1 MHKQGNRRRIVWP
14 VLLGLAVLAAAEA
27 AAAAGPGASAAEP
40 SKHIVS
46 APVGG
51 MQVAIDARTGR
62 LRQPTPQEARA
73 LASEL
78 ARLFQPRSSV
88 ATHFAD
94 GTIGMVVDS
103 EYFNFSVVRIGAD
116 GRLESTCIDGRAA
129 ADNFLAGGAAALEE
143 K

>member
-1 MHKQGNRRRIVWP
+1 MHKRWMVGP
-14 VLLGLAVLAAAEA
+14 ALLGLAVLATAQV
-27 AAAAGPGASAAEP
+27 AAAAGPGASAADA
-40 SKHIVS
+40 SKNVVS
-46 APVGG
+46 VPVGG

-78 ARLFQPRSSV
+78 ARLFKPRSSA
-88 ATHFAD
+88 ATVFAD
-94 GTIGMVVDS
+94 GTVGMVVDS

-116 GRLESTCIDGRAA
+116 GHLQNTCVHGQAA
-129 ADNFLAGGAAALEE
+129 ADVFLTGGAAALEV

>member
-1 MHKQGNRRRIVWP
+1 MLKRWMVWP
-14 VLLGLAVLAAAEA
+14 ALLGLAVLAAAA
-27 AAAAGPGASAAEP
+27 PAAAAGPGASAGES
-40 SKHIVS
+40 SKQVVS
-46 APVGG
+46 TPVGG
-51 MQVAIDARTGR
+51 VQVAVDARTGR

-88 ATHFAD
+88 APTHYAD
-94 GTIGMVVDS
+94 GTVGMVVDS
-103 EYFNFSVVRIGAD
+103 EYFNFSVVRIGAN

-129 ADNFLAGGAAALEE
+129 ADNFLAGGAAALEV